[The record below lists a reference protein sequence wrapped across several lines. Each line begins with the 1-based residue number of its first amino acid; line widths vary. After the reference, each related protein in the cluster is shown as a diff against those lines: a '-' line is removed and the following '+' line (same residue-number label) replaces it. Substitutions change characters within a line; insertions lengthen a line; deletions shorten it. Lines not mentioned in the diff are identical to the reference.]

1 MNEEVVY
8 SIIDDQR
15 ETPMEQAILDKLQ
28 LLPEVLQED
37 ALQYI
42 EALVAKHIQQM
53 QKSTVVSRK
62 NAFGIWQGEVWMA
75 DDFDAPLADF
85 QEYM

>member
-1 MNEEVVY
+1 
-8 SIIDDQR
+8 
-15 ETPMEQAILDKLQ
+15 MEQAILDNLQ

-37 ALQYI
+37 ALRYI
-42 EALVAKHIQQM
+42 EALVAKHTQQL
-53 QKSTVVSRK
+53 QNSTVLSRK

-75 DDFDAPLADF
+75 DDFNAPLADL

>member
-1 MNEEVVY
+1 
-8 SIIDDQR
+8 
-15 ETPMEQAILDKLQ
+15 MEQAILDKLQ